1 MDKSAYDKINLD
13 NRYLREKNSM
23 LTMREIS
30 FTKEST
36 MNQTLILKYKDLED
50 SFFIMQESKYDAE
63 IELNYI
69 KHRLQELDPNYYN
82 EQKAFRKLINI
93 LSSLNMTYNQIKDAF
108 LSINDS
114 KPNLYND
121 YTNSK
126 KDINNN
132 NNLFSDL
139 SFLKGLTIDNS
150 FITKTEFENTL
161 KKLGISEDD
170 LTKADLILIYR
181 ALNCDENNKIDVRQ
195 FLKKIEKKIEQNSIT
210 DMNNS
215 DEEDKK
221 ILEDFIKIVQEK
233 RQNLLLN
240 FEHFDTNNNGCITRE
255 EFKYALSHLGV
266 NLDDEQITKLIV
278 LVSGDSAVDNEVN
291 IQNLDSTDTF
301 NYIEFCNLFEQKS
314 KNFLLKQKRQYLN
327 KNKMQIDW
335 KTNALTKIY
344 LALNKNHMLIDDAFR
359 NRDKTEKGYLTFEEF
374 DLFLNSIEA
383 PLDTEKKKL
392 FEYYD
397 TEKIGFKT
405 SFESSFNTVRRMS
418 KIKHQFLFY

>member
-1 MDKSAYDKINLD
+1 
-13 NRYLREKNSM
+13 
-23 LTMREIS
+23 
-30 FTKEST
+30 

-132 NNLFSDL
+132 NNNLFSDL

-195 FLKKIEKKIEQNSIT
+195 FLKKIEQNSIT

-278 LVSGDSAVDNEVN
+278 LVSVTPLS
-291 IQNLDSTDTF
+291 IMKLIF
-301 NYIEFCNLFEQKS
+301 
-314 KNFLLKQKRQYLN
+314 
-327 KNKMQIDW
+327 
-335 KTNALTKIY
+335 KI
-344 LALNKNHMLIDDAFR
+344 
-359 NRDKTEKGYLTFEEF
+359 
-374 DLFLNSIEA
+374 
-383 PLDTEKKKL
+383 
-392 FEYYD
+392 
-397 TEKIGFKT
+397 
-405 SFESSFNTVRRMS
+405 
-418 KIKHQFLFY
+418 